1 MPIAGQQCRSYPQP
15 VAVPSLPLV
24 GGFVVTLRTL
34 SNNSVGAVELCE
46 LSYVPNRSNF
56 QKDREAVDAVDA
68 AELVQILER
77 PRNSDTPARLEYL
90 DQY

>member
-34 SNNSVGAVELCE
+34 SNTSVGAVELCE
-46 LSYVPNRSNF
+46 LPYVPNRSNSR
-56 QKDREAVDAVDA
+56 KDREAVEA